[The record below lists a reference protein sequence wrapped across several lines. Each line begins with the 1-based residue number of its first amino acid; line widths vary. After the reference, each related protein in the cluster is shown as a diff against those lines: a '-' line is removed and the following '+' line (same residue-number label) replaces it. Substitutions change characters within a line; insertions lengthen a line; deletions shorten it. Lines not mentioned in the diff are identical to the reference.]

1 MENSNKVKVISAVS
15 GRVGVTVPQ
24 LRFSREWMA
33 QGQVIQIE
41 REVLD
46 ELMYDQGFKYMIETG
61 ILYIED
67 MEVKKELGVEPED
80 ATEPENIIVLTD
92 KERDQ
97 YMRLLTIKNFKEKV
111 DKLSFEQIN
120 ELADYAI
127 RNKIMDLEKSK
138 YIKSKC
144 GKDIIRAIQL
154 KEQDEEETEKK
165 EG

>member
-1 MENSNKVKVISAVS
+1 MENSNKVKVISAVT
-15 GRVGVTVPQ
+15 GRVGVFVPE

-33 QGQVIQIE
+33 QGQAIPIE
-41 REVLD
+41 RETLD
-46 ELMYDQGFKYMIETG
+46 ELMYDQGFRYMIETG

-80 ATEPENIIVLTD
+80 ATEPQNVIVLTD

-97 YMRLLTIKNFKEKV
+97 YMRLLTLKNFKEKV
-111 DKLSFEQIN
+111 DKLGFEQIC

-138 YIKSKC
+138 YLKTKC

-154 KEQDEEETEKK
+154 KEQDEEELEKK

>member
-15 GRVGVTVPQ
+15 GHVGVTVPQ
-24 LRFSREWMA
+24 ISFRREWMA
-33 QGQVIQIE
+33 QGQAILID
-41 REVLD
+41 REVLN

-80 ATEPENIIVLTD
+80 ATEPQNVIVLTD

-111 DKLSFEQIN
+111 DKLSFEQIC

-144 GKDIIRAIQL
+144 GKDIINAIRL
-154 KEQDEEETEKK
+154 KELDEEETETK